1 MAEPFVPLGEIV
13 ATHGLA
19 GWVRFNPLNP
29 NSDTLSIG
37 LEVYLEIAGAPSKY
51 EIEAVQQHGKQL
63 LIKLT
68 GIDHIDRARMC
79 IGATLLVKDTALA
92 ALEDGEYYQYQVIG
106 FEVVDTAGKKIGKLV
121 SMLST
126 AGGEL
131 YVVEGPSGEH
141 LIPAVKDIVAKVDF
155 IEKKIVI
162 DPPEGLLDL

>member
-29 NSDTLSIG
+29 NSDTLSTG
-37 LEVYLEIAGAPSKY
+37 LKVYLEIAGARSKY
-51 EIEAVQQHGKQL
+51 EVETVQQHGKQW
-63 LIKLT
+63 LIKLQ
-68 GIDHIDRARMC
+68 GVDHIDRARMC
-79 IGATLLVKDTALA
+79 VGATLLVEDSALA
-92 ALEDGEYYQYQVIG
+92 ALKDGEYYHYQVIG
-106 FEVVDTAGKKIGKLV
+106 FAVVDTAGKTIGKLV
-121 SMLST
+121 RILST
-126 AGGEL
+126 AAGEL
-131 YVVEGPSGEH
+131 YVVEDSSGEH